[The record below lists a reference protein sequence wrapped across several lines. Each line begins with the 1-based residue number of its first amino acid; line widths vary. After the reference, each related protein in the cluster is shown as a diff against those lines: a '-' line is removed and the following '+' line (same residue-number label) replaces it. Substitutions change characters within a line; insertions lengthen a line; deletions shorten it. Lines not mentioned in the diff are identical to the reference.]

1 MSSEWQEYRLGD
13 ITRWASGATPSKQN
27 PEYWGGSIPWISASS
42 MKAKICA
49 ISDERITEEA
59 VRSGA
64 RMCEPGTILLLV
76 RGSELHKRIPIGV
89 ATTRVVFNQDV
100 KAITTCSGDLLGDYL
115 YYLLKGNEEFLLNSV
130 EFTGIG
136 AGKLETPFL
145 QDLVFPLPTREEQTL
160 ITDFM
165 IALDDKI
172 ELNRKT
178 NETLEAM
185 AKALFKSWFV
195 DFDPVRAKAEG
206 RPTGLPAVISDLF
219 PDSFEDSELGDIPS
233 GWRVAPVGDVVECVG
248 GSTPSTNEPKYWDG
262 GEYFW
267 ATPKDLSSLS
277 EPFLLDTAKKITADG
292 VQRISSGILPVGTVL
307 LSSRAPVGYVSAA
320 CVPVS
325 INQGFIALKSN
336 GLMSSAYL
344 LNWCLSNVQQFK
356 DRASGTT
363 FAEISKAAFRPIPL
377 LVPREEVA
385 KSFSDKAHTLYE
397 RVVSNMRQSTLLA
410 STRDALLPK
419 LISGEIRIPDA
430 EKMLEEVGI

>member
-49 ISDERITEEA
+49 NSDERITEEA

-64 RMCEPGTILLLV
+64 RMCDPGTILLLV

-89 ATTRVVFNQDV
+89 ATTRVAFNQDV

-115 YYLLKGNEEFLLNSV
+115 YYLLKGNEDFLLNSV

-206 RPTGLPAVISDLF
+206 RPTGLPAEISDLF
-219 PDSFEDSELGDIPS
+219 PDSFEDSELGEIPS
-233 GWRVAPVGDVVECVG
+233 GWQSCPFTQLVDVISG
-248 GSTPSTNEPKYWDG
+248 G
-262 GEYFW
+262 
-267 ATPKDLSSLS
+267 TPKTSVDEYWNGSIPWFSVVDAPSGADCWVIQTEKSITHLGLDNCSSK
-277 EPFLLDTAKKITADG
+277 LLPIGTTI
-292 VQRISSGILPVGTVL
+292 ISARGTVGKVCL
-307 LSSRAPVGYVSAA
+307 TGQDMAM
-320 CVPVS
+320 
-325 INQGFIALKSN
+325 NQSCY
-336 GLMSSAYL
+336 GL
-344 LNWCLSNVQQFK
+344 
-356 DRASGTT
+356 R
-363 FAEISKAAFRPIPL
+363 SKAANGEFFCFYL
-377 LVPREEVA
+377 TKSLVEILEARAHGSV
-385 KSFSDKAHTLYE
+385 FSTI
-397 RVVSNMRQSTLLA
+397 
-410 STRDALLPK
+410 TRDTLDGVSTISPPLEVKSSFNSIARALLGKIKNNLEESRILGNQRDTLLPK